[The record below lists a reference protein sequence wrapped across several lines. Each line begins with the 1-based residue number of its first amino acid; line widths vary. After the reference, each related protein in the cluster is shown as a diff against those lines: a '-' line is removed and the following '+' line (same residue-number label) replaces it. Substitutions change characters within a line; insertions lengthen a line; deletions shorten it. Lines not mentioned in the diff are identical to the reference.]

1 MAAMKD
7 QTRSDDVT
15 ILFGMFLLTL
25 LVITA
30 VAIVRTPDLF
40 AAVMLLG
47 IFSLLMAA
55 NFFVLDAA
63 DVALTEAA
71 VGAGISTVLFL
82 GALAL
87 TAGRERAGPR
97 AGWLP
102 VAVVCIT
109 AGTVVYATFDK
120 PALGDPAAP
129 VHQHVAPWYLAET
142 PALIDIP
149 NVVTAVLGSF
159 RGYDTLGEVFV
170 VFTAGIGVLFLL
182 SPGDARGRL
191 FATDGAPST
200 GGLKH
205 HLIPRVV
212 GKLLIP
218 FIILF
223 GLYVQFHG
231 EYGPGGGFQA
241 GAIIAAGII
250 LYALLEGEERA
261 LAVVPEPA
269 LKILVAGGALLY
281 TLVGLACMLLG
292 GNFLDYS
299 VLADSPVAGQQT
311 GIILIEAGVGIAVT
325 GVLLCIFHAFAA
337 RDAG

>member
-1 MAAMKD
+1 M
-7 QTRSDDVT
+7 T
-15 ILFGMFLLTL
+15 ILFAVFLLSM

-30 VAIVRTPDLF
+30 VAIVRSSDLF

-87 TAGRERAGPR
+87 TAARERSRLGPPGL
-97 AGWLP
+97 AL
-102 VAVVCIT
+102 VVSLVM
-109 AGTVVYATFDK
+109 AATVVYATFDK
-120 PALGDPAAP
+120 PALGDPNAP
-129 VHQHVAPWYLAET
+129 VHQHVAPWYLEQT
-142 PALIDIP
+142 PELIGIP

-159 RGYDTLGEVFV
+159 RAYDTLGEVFV
-170 VFTAGIGVLFLL
+170 VFAAAIGVLFIL
-182 SPGDARGRL
+182 SGDRPVSQVFRPK
-191 FATDGAPST
+191 DAPST
-200 GGLKH
+200 RGLKH
-205 HLIPRVV
+205 HLIPSVV

-218 FIILF
+218 FIFLF
-223 GLYVQFHG
+223 ALYVQFHG

-241 GAIIAAGII
+241 GALMAAGVI
-250 LYALLEGEERA
+250 LYALLVGEGRA
-261 LAVVPEPA
+261 LEALPEPL
-269 LKILVAGGALLY
+269 LKGMVAGGALLY
-281 TLVGLACMLLG
+281 LLVGVVCMLLG

-299 VLADSPVAGQQT
+299 VLAADAVFGQQL

-337 RDAG
+337 RDSGI